1 MAVKI
6 RLRRMGAKKRP
17 FYRLVVADARSP
29 RDGRF
34 IEAIGTYD
42 PLASPAVVRVDA
54 DRVREWISKGAK
66 PTDIARQ
73 LLVREGVLEQ
83 IGPRYEKVEPALKP
97 SRKQQ
102 AKARAAEEAAA
113 RPAAVEPAAVEP
125 APEPGEAVAAAE
137 PVAEAAA
144 EDDQVRE
151 GAAAA
156 EAVAE
161 TAEGPD
167 APEAAEAP
175 DAPEAQQEP
184 PAEEK
189 AK

>member
-1 MAVKI
+1 
-6 RLRRMGAKKRP
+6 MGAKKRP

-83 IGPRYEKVEPALKP
+83 TGPRYEKVEPAPRP

-113 RPAAVEPAAVEP
+113 QPAAVDPATAEP
-125 APEPGEAVAAAE
+125 APEPGEAVAVAK
-137 PVAEAAA
+137 PGAEAPA
-144 EDDQVRE
+144 EDDQAPEEAV
-151 GAAAA
+151 AA
-156 EAVAE
+156 EAGAA
-161 TAEGPD
+161 TAEGADAPAAASSPD
-167 APEAAEAP
+167 APEAVEAP
-175 DAPEAQQEP
+175 DAPEAQHEP
-184 PAEEK
+184 QAEEK